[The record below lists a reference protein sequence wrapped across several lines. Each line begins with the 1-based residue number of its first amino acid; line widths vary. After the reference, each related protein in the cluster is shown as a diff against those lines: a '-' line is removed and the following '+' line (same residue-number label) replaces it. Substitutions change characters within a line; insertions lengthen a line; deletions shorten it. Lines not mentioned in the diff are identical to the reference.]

1 MNMDFFAIDLLGSTL
16 LADWTTY
23 FQGAAAV
30 GMGLIFLV
38 VIAAFMFSR
47 LYRKV
52 GPEEAVVRTGVGGL
66 RVRVGKGMWV
76 IPLLHRFEMMDL
88 SVKRIEIKRHG
99 VGQHVIGRRGQG
111 QNGVAHRPPRGLID
125 V

>member
-1 MNMDFFAIDLLGSTL
+1 MNMDLFSIDLSASPI

-23 FQGAAAV
+23 FQGAVAVAV
-30 GMGLIFLV
+30 GLVFLV

-52 GPEEAVVRTGVGGL
+52 GPEEAGGRTGGGGL

-76 IPLLHRFEMMDL
+76 IPLLHTCL
-88 SVKRIEIKRHG
+88 TTVAGNHYAAG
-99 VGQHVIGRRGQG
+99 LQGRRQKS
-111 QNGVAHRPPRGLID
+111 
-125 V
+125 